1 VADYYTP
8 EQLVQKL
15 GISESILADLELK
28 GLLQPKLKDGRRF
41 FSSRQMYESRLALR
55 LARKQNLTLEKAF
68 SKIEEL
74 RLYRFGTNGPK
85 P

>member
-15 GISESILADLELK
+15 GITESVLAELELK
-28 GLLQPKLKDGRRF
+28 GLLQPKLKNGRRF
-41 FSSRQMYESRLALR
+41 FSSRQMYQSRLALR

-68 SKIEEL
+68 SKVEDL
-74 RLYRFGTNGPK
+74 RLCRVGTNGPK